1 MFNFMH
7 RIAGGRLLAAIAALA
22 ITLGGIYA
30 FRALPVDAFPD
41 VTKHALGFQ
50 FWIIRGQYLF

>member
-7 RIAGGRLLAAIAALA
+7 CIAGGRLLAAIAALA

-30 FRALPVDAFPD
+30 FRALPVD
-41 VTKHALGFQ
+41 LQ
-50 FWIIRGQYLF
+50 FWIISRQYLL

>member
-7 RIAGGRLLAAIAALA
+7 CIAGGRLLAAIAALA

-30 FRALPVDAFPD
+30 FL
-41 VTKHALGFQ
+41 Q
-50 FWIIRGQYLF
+50 FWIISRQYLL

>member
-30 FRALPVDAFPD
+30 FR
-41 VTKHALGFQ
+41 K
-50 FWIIRGQYLF
+50 Y